1 MATRLDPEYDL
12 ADCFSGEVIVLR
24 AAYRQ
29 LEQALGNDAH
39 KEEAA
44 EARVFAERV
53 ETSAWAL
60 AKALRQA
67 S

>member
-12 ADCFSGEVIVLR
+12 ADCFHEEVILLR

-29 LEQALGNDAH
+29 LDQALGNDAH
-39 KEEAA
+39 KEEAV
-44 EARVFAERV
+44 EACVFAERV

-60 AKALRQA
+60 AKALRAA